1 MEYCAGDARESLVYL
16 LTYGKTQPT
25 RSIKTR
31 RYFIKKHHSDYFF
44 ANHWIYELYLYYCIH
59 QKVSNMTGP
68 IIADNDDFDSY
79 SDEKIAAYLLSLQ
92 EQSLD
97 DLLKAQMKIA
107 EEYANATQAYEAE
120 RTEIR
125 WARRKYWA
133 LIFVGVFKEIWR
145 ILIKGKESKISR
157 LKQRRADLK
166 EHYQE
171 QDEAYHTQLSLVQD
185 SIETIKLYS
194 NEVSKRT
201 KELADLKAVIEGLDA
216 ILLKL
221 ESGKP
226 EDRLELE
233 QQLAQHIE
241 DREIL
246 NGYINDLSNKTEGLV
261 NGLAGLLD
269 NFSPDYV
276 PKDFL
281 SGQREAN
288 LEKIADL
295 KERCIEVDH
304 PIIPKLV
311 AFLSRQTHVSLQT
324 LQAEISKDKTIFK
337 DRTVGDIVWEANTLY
352 PAIFLGKNREQ
363 LLFDYMAL
371 QEQELVTLQ
380 EVIESTDVK
389 LHAEDSI
396 ERRNLLDQMILD
408 RDKLSSEI
416 SHLLLLHRHVLSG
429 NHSELLNRVHALA
442 RQQSDGV
449 KVSELKRLCMR
460 SKHPMTKALAYFL
473 TYRTDVSLKAL
484 KSVMAQDPS
493 YLESRDLVRL
503 IDDAGS
509 LDERITEGWVKEVE
523 LPSIKDI
530 QQHHM
535 NIVADRLAMFNAQY
549 DRLTDQRVAMAVEMH
564 SLEESLRELDK
575 EYTGMTGQGIKS
587 YLPRAELDRI
597 KKDRRRFQDFEAIRA
612 DYQAVAANLGARKKA
627 LATLNQEIEAVEK
640 AQESCVVEPVLFTP
654 EVLQSLIEKCKHA
667 TRLGRMH
674 PVAAALGAFLNY
686 PTPSLL
692 TKLKFAMQEHG
703 DYQKNLKIVQL
714 LTEAN
719 HYFPYIQPSAHATK
733 AHGFE
738 FFQEYQGEV
747 AHDEDDEPKKKPT
760 LG

>member
-1 MEYCAGDARESLVYL
+1 
-16 LTYGKTQPT
+16 
-25 RSIKTR
+25 
-31 RYFIKKHHSDYFF
+31 
-44 ANHWIYELYLYYCIH
+44 
-59 QKVSNMTGP
+59 MTGP
-68 IIADNDDFDSY
+68 IRADNDDFDSY

-145 ILIKGKESKISR
+145 VLIKGKESKISQ
-157 LKQRRADLK
+157 LKQKKAELK

-171 QDEAYHTQLSLVQD
+171 QDEDYHTQLSLVQD

-194 NEVSKRT
+194 KEVSKRT

-216 ILLKL
+216 ILLKM

-233 QQLAQHIE
+233 QQLAQHLE

-246 NGYINDLSNKTEGLV
+246 NSYINDLCNKTEVLV
-261 NGLAGLLD
+261 NGLTGLLD
-269 NFSPDYV
+269 SFSPDYV

-288 LEKIADL
+288 LAKMTAL
-295 KERCIEVDH
+295 KERCAAVEH
-304 PIIPKLV
+304 PIVPKLL
-311 AFLSRQTHVSLQT
+311 AFLSRQTAVSLQV
-324 LQAEISKDKTIFK
+324 LQAEITKEKTIFK

-363 LLFDYMAL
+363 LLFDYVAL
-371 QEQELVTLQ
+371 QEQELATLQ

-389 LHAEDSI
+389 LQAEDSPERRGILNQLLI
-396 ERRNLLDQMILD
+396 ER
-408 RDKLSSEI
+408 DKISSEI
-416 SHLLLLHRHVLSG
+416 SHLLLLHRDVLTG
-429 NHSELLNRVHALA
+429 NHTELLDRVHVLA
-442 RQQSDGV
+442 RQQSDGI
-449 KVSELKRLCMR
+449 KVSDLKQRCER
-460 SKHPMTKALAYFL
+460 SKHPLTKALANFL
-473 TYRTDVSLKAL
+473 NYRTDVSLATL
-484 KSVMAQDPS
+484 KSVMEQDQS

-503 IDDAGS
+503 IEEAGS
-509 LDERITEGWVKEVE
+509 LDGRIIEGWVKDVE

-535 NIVADRLAMFNAQY
+535 NSVADRLVILNEQY
-549 DRLTDQRVAMAVEMH
+549 DRLTDQRVAMVEEMH
-564 SLEESLRELDK
+564 SLEESLRKLDK
-575 EYTGMTGQGIKS
+575 EYTGMIGQDINT
-587 YLPRAELDRI
+587 YLPRAQLDRI
-597 KKDRRRFQDFEAIRA
+597 KKDRRLFQDFKAIRA
-612 DYQAVAANLGARKKA
+612 DYQSVAAHLAAQKKA
-627 LATLNQEIEAVEK
+627 LTTLNQEIEAVEK
-640 AQESCVVEPVLFTP
+640 AQESCVVEPVLFTS
-654 EVLQSLIEKCKHA
+654 ELLQSLIEKSKQV
-667 TRLGRMH
+667 TRMGRMH

-692 TKLKFAMQEHG
+692 TKLKLAMQEHD
-703 DYQKNLKIVQL
+703 DYQRNPKIVQL

-719 HYFPYIQPSAHATK
+719 HYFPYIHRDVHAPK
-733 AHGFE
+733 ARGFE

-747 AHDEDDEPKKKPT
+747 AHDDVHEALKKRAN
-760 LG
+760 LGGSSN